1 MSFRGGPVGGHRRL
15 INIVL
20 ATIRAA
26 SRSASLLLLPVSKL
40 WDLRS
45 AYQGFPG
52 GLKRC
57 LLSMLVELFY
67 QLLSEDL
74 RLKQQR
80 TEEMRMENEQNLYMP
95 YEFDWEFKEER
106 R

>member
-26 SRSASLLLLPVSKL
+26 SRSASLLLPVSKL

-95 YEFDWEFKEER
+95 YEFDWEFGKEWR
-106 R
+106 